1 MPVPK
6 ATPAKAAVTEE
17 AEEAPVVVEEPL
29 NPNETIPGG
38 KYIHTSGVLVN
49 AFGQPID
56 EDGNILDEI
65 PLLRG

>member
-6 ATPAKAAVTEE
+6 ATLAKAAVAEETEE
-17 AEEAPVVVEEPL
+17 APAVVEEPP

-38 KYIHTSGVLVN
+38 KYYHVTGVLVN

-56 EDGNILDEI
+56 EDGNILDET

>member
-6 ATPAKAAVTEE
+6 VTPAKAAVAEE
-17 AEEAPVVVEEPL
+17 MEEAPAIVEEPP

-38 KYIHTSGVLVN
+38 KYIHVSGVLVN

-56 EDGNILDEI
+56 EDGTILDET